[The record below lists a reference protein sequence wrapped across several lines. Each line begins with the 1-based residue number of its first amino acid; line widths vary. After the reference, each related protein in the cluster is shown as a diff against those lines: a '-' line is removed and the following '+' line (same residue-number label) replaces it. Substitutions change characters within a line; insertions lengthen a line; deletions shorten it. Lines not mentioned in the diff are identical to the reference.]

1 VPSKKQRRRREK
13 ERRHDYEYVYVD
25 SEGREV
31 EVAERES
38 DGDRAATAAPKKA
51 ASSARP
57 AKGRSASSSRPVRKV
72 DPPSWRRVL
81 RRGAIF
87 APFMFLFIY
96 YAILKSS
103 NRSLGTALYQTAFLM
118 AFFIPFSYLMDRMMY
133 RTYLRKTGQA
143 PPSTKPRRR

>member
-13 ERRHDYEYVYVD
+13 DRRHEYEYVYVD
-25 SEGREV
+25 PDGHEV
-31 EVAERES
+31 EAPEA
-38 DGDRAATAAPKKA
+38 DGAATPAPKQTASTRTAKA
-51 ASSARP
+51 RASS
-57 AKGRSASSSRPVRKV
+57 GRPVRKV

-103 NRSLGTALYQTAFLM
+103 NRNVGTALYQTVFLM

-133 RTYLRKTGQA
+133 RTYLRKTGQQ
-143 PPSTKPRRR
+143 PPGPQSRRR